1 MKQNT
6 VRRRSDIRSETKSSV
21 LCDCNRGKQLL
32 YYSIGQQCKDETNA
46 KRSQMILTGK
56 KIKIESVCSITNPD
70 GLCKQRVGSM
80 TVKNCKIVIK
90 PIERK
95 KMLET
100 MKNMEK
106 MKISTPVKISTAK
119 ISTAKISTAKISA
132 TAAAAAGEK
141 RSKNEN
147 DSTTSQSYCE
157 ITKTKMK
164 IKKRKLNKDKEQFT
178 LKPAKWKTNS
188 HVQMVKAILLEY
200 GGRLSFQD
208 MLQYM
213 RNEYQSGESSILVL
227 HAIQLALNKKII
239 YPYQNSFVTKEML
252 KVLEEE
258 GSVEEERGER
268 EVSTPQRKKYRQRER
283 YSYRIMKRQVH
294 EQEPKVPP

>member
-1 MKQNT
+1 
-6 VRRRSDIRSETKSSV
+6 
-21 LCDCNRGKQLL
+21 
-32 YYSIGQQCKDETNA
+32 
-46 KRSQMILTGK
+46 MILTGK

-106 MKISTPVKISTAK
+106 MKISTPVKIS
-119 ISTAKISTAKISA
+119 A

-157 ITKTKMK
+157 IT
-164 IKKRKLNKDKEQFT
+164 
-178 LKPAKWKTNS
+178 
-188 HVQMVKAILLEY
+188 
-200 GGRLSFQD
+200 
-208 MLQYM
+208 
-213 RNEYQSGESSILVL
+213 
-227 HAIQLALNKKII
+227 
-239 YPYQNSFVTKEML
+239 
-252 KVLEEE
+252 
-258 GSVEEERGER
+258 
-268 EVSTPQRKKYRQRER
+268 
-283 YSYRIMKRQVH
+283 
-294 EQEPKVPP
+294 